1 LSRPVNDNGRHGKG
15 YMPDKSLVARMEYG
29 ERNLARR
36 GLLTCIIA
44 LCVFSVGCPEQNG
57 SSSKFP
63 DPKARFANY
72 TQTCDG
78 IPGNLP
84 DHYGYYLTDQQ
95 KAGACTW
102 YLWPGGDPLRTQG
115 SPENA
120 RGNPRFWRLTE
131 KRLGLIAKLSDLPVD
146 VALLRYVTGTPRPQ
160 RFQKLGVI
168 NDPGCKAAAKPDPY
182 GLKLDDCSDPYSSG
196 IMGIRIFPNPDFNPA
211 VWNANKFLNS
221 DPSIEPPYVAG
232 LTCGICHISFNPT
245 KPPADPE
252 NPQWEN
258 LAPAIGNQYLHEGE
272 MFKGRL
278 TQKNFVY
285 WVFDTQQ
292 PGTSDTSRISTDFI
306 NNPNAINSIWYILS
320 ARPKHAEVMNDGTTQ
335 EVPHI
340 LKDGSDSIGPAG
352 AALRVYVNIG
362 TCPDYR
368 LSLDDIYMGILRA
381 PPLGSDAKNPT
392 VQHPF
397 DLNKAQQDCVDWQ
410 LTAARMANAANFL
423 DANQPYYLKNAPGG
437 AAYMSSDPA
446 VMDLGKTVFGEQC
459 ARCHS
464 SKLPPEVAQQG
475 GMDKQSPQ
483 ASAAWVKLVKTPDFL
498 DKNFLSDDDRYPLVS
513 SDPRMALG
521 TNSDRALGTNPDTG
535 HLWQNFSSV
544 TFKQLPSPGQLVL
557 ENPFDKTKK
566 ITYQIPQGGGGY
578 YRTPSLI
585 NVWATAPFLHNNM
598 LGTFTGDP
606 SVKGRIDAYQDAA
619 EKLLWPEKRKGLAT
633 MKVTGTDSV
642 LNVGPITIR
651 IPAGTP
657 VDLLANINIYA
668 ALQPGELLDTLK
680 QLNQH
685 PELLVRLVQALKN
698 QGQYD
703 KQLDAFLPLL
713 LARSQSPDFI
723 QDHGHTFGAELPD
736 DQKRALIEFMKT
748 F

>member
-1 LSRPVNDNGRHGKG
+1 MKHEKTSLPQRA
-15 YMPDKSLVARMEYG
+15 LVA
-29 ERNLARR
+29 
-36 GLLTCIIA
+36 CIVTLSA
-44 LCVFSVGCPEQNG
+44 FAVACPEQKTG
-57 SSSKFP
+57 KYP
-63 DPKARFANY
+63 DPKARFANF

-78 IPGNLP
+78 IPGNMP
-84 DHYGYYLTDQQ
+84 DHFGYYLTDQQ

-102 YLWPGGDPLRTQG
+102 YFWPGGDPLRTEG

-131 KRLGLIAKLSDLPVD
+131 KKLWLISKVTDLPVD
-146 VALLRYVTGTPRPQ
+146 VATLRYVTSTPRAQ
-160 RFQKLGVI
+160 RFKKLGAV
-168 NDPGCKAAAKPDPY
+168 NDPGCKAASKPDAY
-182 GLKLDDCSDPYSSG
+182 GLNLDDCSDPYSSG
-196 IMGIRIFPNPDFNPA
+196 IMGIRIFPNPNFNPA
-211 VWNANKFLNS
+211 VWNAKKFLNF
-221 DPSIEPPYVAG
+221 DPRIEPPYLAG
-232 LTCGICHISFNPT
+232 LTCGVCHIAFNPT

-258 LAPAIGNQYLHEGE
+258 LAPAIGNQYLREGE

-278 TQKNFVY
+278 TQKNFQY

-292 PGTSDTSRISTDFI
+292 PGTSDTSRISSDFI

-368 LSLDDIYMGILRA
+368 MSLEDTFTGILRP
-381 PPLGSDAKNPT
+381 PPLSSDAKNPT

-410 LTAARMANAANFL
+410 LTAARMTNAANFL

-437 AAYMSSDPA
+437 TALMSSDPA
-446 VMDLGKTVFGEQC
+446 VLDLGKTVFGEQC

-464 SKLPPEVAQQG
+464 SKLPPEVTQG
-475 GMDKQSPQ
+475 LDKQSPQ
-483 ASAAWVKLVKTPDFL
+483 AAAAWVKLVKTPDFL

-513 SDPRMALG
+513 TDPRMAIG
-521 TNSDRALGTNPDTG
+521 TNSNRALGTNPDTG

-557 ENPFDKTKK
+557 ENPFDVTKK
-566 ITYQIPQGGGGY
+566 INYPIPQGGGGY

-585 NVWATAPFLHNNM
+585 NVWATAPFFHNNL
-598 LGTFTGDP
+598 LGKFTGDP
-606 SVKGRIDAYQDAA
+606 SVKGRMDAYQDAA
-619 EKLLWPEKRKGLAT
+619 EKLLWPEKRTGLAT
-633 MKVTGTDSV
+633 MKVTGTDSL

-657 VDLLANINIYA
+657 VDLLANINVYA
-668 ALQPGELLDTLK
+668 AVQPGELLETLK
-680 QLNQH
+680 QLNQN
-685 PELLVRLVQALKN
+685 PKLLVRLVQALKN
-698 QGQYD
+698 HGQYD
-703 KQLDAFLPLL
+703 KELEAFLPLL
-713 LARSQSPDFI
+713 LARNQSPDFI

-736 DQKRALIEFMKT
+736 DQKRALIEYMKT